1 MKIAVMGSGG
11 VGGYFGARLAAAGN
25 DVTFIARGAHLQAIK
40 SQGLRVQSPLGDI
53 HLQPSRACD
62 DPAIIGPVDFVL
74 FATKLYDTKIA
85 GELCKPL
92 IGADTAV
99 ISLLN
104 GVDSEEQ
111 LSRILGRE
119 LVVGGVARISAEITA
134 PGVIQH
140 YSNFAGI
147 EFGELDGSRSDRLQ
161 NFLAAAQAANID
173 AQLSSD
179 INAAIWQKFIMIASL
194 SAITTL
200 TRLPAGLIR
209 NNPRS
214 WKLMQEAVRETD
226 AVARARGVQLA
237 ENSVDEI
244 VKILRG
250 LPEAMKSSML
260 MDLER
265 GNRLELEWLS
275 GAVCRLGDETGVE
288 TPVHC
293 VVRAAL
299 APFADGQ
306 PES

>member
-40 SQGLRVQSPLGDI
+40 NQGLRVQSPLGDI
-53 HLQPSRACD
+53 HLQPTKASD
-62 DPAIIGPVDFVL
+62 NPATVGPVDIVL
-74 FATKLYDTKIA
+74 FATKLYDTESA
-85 GELCKPL
+85 GKQCKPL

-99 ISLLN
+99 ISFLN

-111 LSRILGRE
+111 LSRILGDE
-119 LVVGGVARISAEITA
+119 FVVGGVARISAEITA

-140 YSNFAGI
+140 YSNFASI
-147 EFGELDGSRSDRLQ
+147 EFGELDGSRSNRLQ
-161 NFLAAAQAANID
+161 KFLTAAQGAHID
-173 AQLSSD
+173 AQLSPD
-179 INAAIWQKFIMIASL
+179 INAAIWQKFIMLASL
-194 SAITTL
+194 SAITAL
-200 TRLPAGLIR
+200 TRLPVGLIR
-209 NNPRS
+209 NSPHS

-237 ENSVDEI
+237 ENNVEDTW
-244 VKILRG
+244 KILRG

-275 GAVCRLGDETGVE
+275 GAVCRLGGEIGVD

-293 VVRAAL
+293 MVRAAL
-299 APFADGQ
+299 APFADGR